1 MAVYIPQNIKVKQET
16 ITYTTGQDS
25 SKTMTV
31 IVPAAVTDGD
41 IVYCGVSERDI
52 TAENLGGKT
61 AKPTR
66 HHDINDSVILAVI

>member
-1 MAVYIPQNIKVKQET
+1 
-16 ITYTTGQDS
+16 
-25 SKTMTV
+25 MTV

-66 HHDINDSVILAVI
+66 PHDINDSVILAVI

>member
-52 TAENLGGKT
+52 TAENLVGKT